1 MSLTIIRR
9 FQNYYY
15 FIYEGQKMRRTP
27 TFYLLITLILFQY
40 STYSQ
45 EYLDFKESDPIKL
58 GWMKGFPPPK
68 EKVISAIDGSFFR
81 FPALRYSVCHMRQ
94 FMPTTEVKAAST
106 DQYKFE
112 IELDSNIDTVTFIPW
127 NSSEPM
133 TWNESLAKNYTDGIL
148 ILHKGKIVY
157 EKYFGELKPDGV
169 YAAMSVSKTFTGTL
183 GALLIEEGLLDE
195 NKTGADYI
203 PELKNSAFG
212 DATIRQ
218 ILDMTTGLKYSEDY
232 SDPNAEIWS
241 FSAAG
246 NPFKKKDSYSGPT
259 NYYDYLVTVQK
270 EGEHGEVFGYKTI
283 NTDVMGWII
292 SRVTGKSIPELLS
305 ERIWKQLGT
314 HVDGYFQIDGAG
326 IAFAGGGFSASMRDM
341 AMFGEMVRNMGY
353 FNKQQILPSTVV
365 EDIMIGGDKELF
377 RNSVYGTSLQNW
389 SYRNM
394 WWIIHDEHGAFA
406 ARGVHGQTIYI
417 DPKSE
422 MVIVRFA
429 SHPEA
434 KNSKIDPNSL
444 PAYHSVARY
453 LMNLY

>member
-1 MSLTIIRR
+1 
-9 FQNYYY
+9 
-15 FIYEGQKMRRTP
+15 MRRNFTL
-27 TFYLLITLILFQY
+27 FYLLITFILLQNK
-40 STYSQ
+40 TYPQ
-45 EYLDFKESDPIKL
+45 DYLDFQESDPVKL

-94 FMPTTEVKAAST
+94 FMPTTEVNAAST
-106 DQYKFE
+106 NRYKFKM
-112 IELDSNIDTVTFIPW
+112 ELDSNIDTVTFIPW
-127 NSSEPM
+127 NSSVPM

-169 YAAMSVSKTFTGTL
+169 HAAMSVSKTFTGTL

-232 SDPNAEIWS
+232 SDPSAEIWS

-246 NPFKKKDSYSGPT
+246 NPFTKHESGSPT

-270 EGEHGEVFGYKTI
+270 EGEHGDVFAYKTI
-283 NTDVMGWII
+283 NTDVMGWIV

-305 ERIWKQLGT
+305 ERIWKPLGT
-314 HVDGYFQIDGAG
+314 YVDGYFQIDGAG
-326 IAFAGGGFSASMRDM
+326 IAFAGGGFSANMRDM
-341 AMFGEMVRNMGY
+341 AMFGEMIRNMGY
-353 FNKQQILPSTVV
+353 FNKQQIIPSAVV
-365 EDIMIGGDKELF
+365 EDIMNGGDKELF

-394 WWIIHDEHGAFA
+394 WWIIHNEHGAFA

-417 DPKSE
+417 DPKAE
-422 MVIVRFA
+422 MVIVRFS

-434 KNSKIDPNSL
+434 KNSKIDPTSL
-444 PAYHSVARY
+444 PGYHSVARY
-453 LMNLY
+453 VMNQY